1 MSEWPSVPT
10 PFYLGK
16 SGHVGGLEVT
26 RYSYL
31 YNGEGKD
38 KRGPECRL
46 ASPDILL
53 TFLGKDLQS
62 TFI

>member
-1 MSEWPSVPT
+1 MAKCT

-26 RYSYL
+26 RYEYF

-46 ASPDILL
+46 ASPDI
-53 TFLGKDLQS
+53 DLPWKRS
-62 TFI
+62 PKYID